1 MTETKSKRAEIFE
14 KLSAVDVAP
23 LIKKKNGLDYL
34 SWANAWAVLME
45 YYPNSTYQIKEFDE
59 VQFDKQTGT

>member
-1 MTETKSKRAEIFE
+1 MTEETKRAEIFK
-14 KLSAVDVAP
+14 KLSAVDVTP

-45 YYPNSTYQIKEFDE
+45 YYPN
-59 VQFDKQTGT
+59 